1 LDVEEGAAMEPPATV
16 RVNEVDLAYVE
27 QGQGEPI
34 VLVHGSLNDYRSWRG
49 QLEPFSVD
57 HRVVAYSRR
66 FHWPNARPAAGDVV
80 SASQNAA
87 DLAALIERLG
97 LAPAHVVGSSYGA
110 MTALTLAVARPELV
124 RALVLGEPPLLPWLA
139 RAPEGAALFD
149 AFMADAFGPAGEA
162 FARGDD
168 EAGIRRFIDGV
179 IGPGA
184 FDRLPEPA
192 RAMMRDNAAAE
203 RAETVSPPDRYFPD
217 LSTDDVAGLAMPVL
231 LLEGERSP
239 RMFHLI
245 TDELAR
251 AAAHAERVVI
261 PAASHGMH
269 GQNPVAYNQAVLD
282 FIAAA

>member
-1 LDVEEGAAMEPPATV
+1 MSAVTPSTV
-16 RVNEVDLAYVE
+16 RVNDVDVSYVAL
-27 QGQGEPI
+27 GQGEPI
-34 VLVHGSLNDYRSWRG
+34 VFVHGSLNDHRSWRG
-49 QLEPFSVD
+49 QLEPFSAS

-66 FHWPNARPAAGDVV
+66 FHWPNARPAEGDVV
-80 SASQNAA
+80 SATQNAS

-97 LAPAHVVGSSYGA
+97 PAPAHVVGSSYGA

-124 RALVLGEPPLLPWLA
+124 RSLVLGEPPLLPWLA
-139 RAPEGAALFD
+139 RVPEGAAIFA

-168 EAGIRRFIDGV
+168 DAGIRRFIDGV

-192 RAMMRDNAAAE
+192 RAMMRDNAAVQ
-203 RAETVSPPDRYFPD
+203 RIETASPPERYFPD

-245 TDELAR
+245 ADELAR
-251 AAAHAERVVI
+251 AAPRAQRATI

-269 GQNPVAYNQAVLD
+269 GQNPAAYNQTVLA

>member
-1 LDVEEGAAMEPPATV
+1 MTAATPSTV
-16 RVNEVDLAYVE
+16 HVNDVDLSYIE
-27 QGQGEPI
+27 LGQGDPI

-49 QLEPFSVD
+49 QLESFSAS
-57 HRVVAYSRR
+57 HRTVAYSRR
-66 FHWPNARPAAGDVV
+66 FHWPNAKPAEGDVV

-124 RALVLGEPPLLPWLA
+124 RSLVLGEPPLLPWLA
-139 RAPEGAALFD
+139 RAPEGAALFES
-149 AFMADAFGPAGEA
+149 FMASAFGPAGEA

-168 EAGIRRFIDGV
+168 EAGIRAFIDGV

-192 RAMMRDNAAAE
+192 QAMMRDNAAVE
-203 RAETVSPPDRYFPD
+203 RIETVSPPERYFPD
-217 LSTDDVAGLAMPVL
+217 LSTADVAGLRMPVL

-239 RMFHLI
+239 KMFHLI

-251 AAAHAERVVI
+251 AAPNAERVTI

-269 GQNPVAYNQAVLD
+269 GQNPAAYNQAVLD
-282 FIAAA
+282 FIAAS